1 MSKRF
6 TRFGRSL
13 GFTLVEL
20 LVVIAII
27 GILVGLLL
35 PAVQSAREAARRMQC
50 SNNIKQWG
58 LAFHN
63 FESANKAFPKGASN
77 GGTLK
82 RQTWVMYL
90 WPYIEQTNLSN
101 ANNYNE
107 HFYLPPNTIPRAS
120 AGGNGLTGT
129 TGRRV
134 PSYLCPSDNG
144 TIDQDDHPNYQRTRG
159 NYVVNWGNSWY
170 GQNPQ
175 PAGLAPFYSING
187 NRATPGKVT
196 FGSITDGTSNT
207 LLVSEYLLAKSRQD
221 NDWRGDIHND
231 DGVFRFH
238 TLLTP
243 NTRSPDIISNGWFQ
257 VTNDPAMPAAAGAQ
271 QRNAARSRHTGGVN
285 AGRCDGS
292 IGFVSQNIATVV
304 WQAMGSMSGG
314 EVFENPE

>member
-1 MSKRF
+1 MCIGKVSAR
-6 TRFGRSL
+6 RQA
-13 GFTLVEL
+13 FTLVEL

-35 PAVQSAREAARRMQC
+35 PAVQAAREAARRMQC
-50 SNNIKQWG
+50 SNNLKQWG

-63 FESANKAFPKGASN
+63 FESTYKKLPKGSSN
-77 GGTLK
+77 GGTHK

-90 WPYIEQTNLSN
+90 WPYIEQTNLYN
-101 ANNYNE
+101 MTNYKE
-107 HFYLPPNTIPRAS
+107 HFYLPPNTIPA
-120 AGGNGLTGT
+120 AQANGNGLTGT

-134 PSYLCPSDNG
+134 PAYLCPSDNG
-144 TIDQDDHPNYQRTRG
+144 QIDQDDHPNYQRTRG

-175 PAGLAPFYSING
+175 PAGLAPFYNVNG
-187 NRATPGKVT
+187 SRGNPGTVK
-196 FGSITDGTSNT
+196 FGSISDGTSNT
-207 LLVSEYLLAKSRQD
+207 LCMSEYLMAKSRRD

-243 NTRSPDIISNGWFQ
+243 NTSSPDIILNGWYQ
-257 VTNDPAMPAAAGAQ
+257 PTGDPMMPAATGTQ

-285 AGRCDGS
+285 ATLFDGS
-292 IGFVSQNIATVV
+292 VRFMSNNIDLAS
-304 WQAMGSMSGG
+304 WQAMGTMNGG
-314 EVFENPE
+314 EVATIPD